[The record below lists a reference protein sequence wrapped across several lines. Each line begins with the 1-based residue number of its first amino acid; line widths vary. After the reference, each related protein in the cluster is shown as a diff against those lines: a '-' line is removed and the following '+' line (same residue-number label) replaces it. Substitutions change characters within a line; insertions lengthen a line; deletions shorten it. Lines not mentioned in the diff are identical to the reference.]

1 MVKVDDWFEKLSK
14 IGYKPRPSGD
24 CSYNFAT
31 TTARLAVIIEVEPL
45 TSLTYCI
52 LFKLLQFFYI
62 KVNLTGKQSRRNG
75 DYMFTNTH

>member
-31 TTARLAVIIEVEPL
+31 TTARLAVIIEVEPFQAFAVFL
-45 TSLTYCI
+45 
-52 LFKLLQFFYI
+52 
-62 KVNLTGKQSRRNG
+62 
-75 DYMFTNTH
+75 H